1 MNGISSFLML
11 FGGGFVL
18 GWATG
23 NLVYGRQGCKDCFI
37 ALIRG
42 KRCDECEERKKV
54 VNDGTR

>member
-1 MNGISSFLML
+1 MGGFASVIML
-11 FGGGFVL
+11 LGGGFVL

-42 KRCDECEERKKV
+42 KRCDECDERKK